1 MEGSCENDSEPLSA
15 IKFGNFLD
23 CLREC

>member
-1 MEGSCENDSEPLSA
+1 MEGSCENGSEPLST

-23 CLREC
+23 CLRKC